1 MADLRKAA
9 RGRECQVRIPGVC
22 NGNPETTVLAH
33 YRMAGICRT
42 GMKPDD
48 LIGAWAC
55 SACHDEI
62 DRRTHFVDAAYA
74 KECALEG
81 MARTQ
86 VIWLEEGVIKA

>member
-1 MADLRKAA
+1 MANLRKEA
-9 RGRECQVRIPGVC
+9 RGRECQVRIYGVC

-33 YRMAGICRT
+33 YRMAGVCGT

-62 DRRTHFVDAAYA
+62 DRRTHFVDAGYA

-86 VIWLEEGVIKA
+86 VIWLKEGVIKA